1 MRLFDKYLISVV
13 DQRIPMPSDWQESL
27 KLGMVQSSQV
37 QLSDST
43 EREVDKQDITLH
55 GYNFQQSDV
64 LNRGYISNEVR
75 TYDFKS
81 SQDLRYLLQLYLR
94 AIKDHTG
101 KNYMP
106 YFPISTTVSSPD
118 SLLFTTTAPVILGQ
132 TYSFYARSYY
142 PIKIEIYL
150 QDVLIEPIY
159 SKTYNTV
166 SAIEPIVL
174 STKRD
179 WLKFEPSQQD
189 GKQDYSYAEEFAIFK
204 IVADAPVVILPGTF
218 SPLYVKGVSNPDKVN
233 IPSAAYS
240 GALYSDKLIPSLL
253 GINCP
258 SDPPEELVEQILSRL
273 GGATLEQAIPDN
285 TKGIYD
291 IDENIGGKLQW

>member
-13 DQRIPMPSDWQESL
+13 DQRIPMPSDWQQSL
-27 KLGMVQSSQV
+27 KLKMVGASQV
-37 QLSDST
+37 QLPTQKDGKD
-43 EREVDKQDITLH
+43 VTLH

-94 AIKDHTG
+94 AIKDYTG
-101 KNYMP
+101 KNYMS
-106 YFPISTTVSSPD
+106 YFPISTTVSNSD
-118 SLLFTTTAPVILGQ
+118 SLLVTTTAPVILGQ
-132 TYSFYARSYY
+132 TYSFYAHTHC
-142 PIKIEIYL
+142 PLKIEIYL
-150 QDVLIEPIY
+150 QDIVPEPIW

-166 SAIEPIVL
+166 SSIQPIVL
-174 STKRD
+174 STQRD
-179 WLKFEPSQQD
+179 WLNFKLSWQTSP
-189 GKQDYSYAEEFAIFK
+189 QDYSYAEEFAIFK
-204 IVADAPVVILPGTF
+204 IVADAPVVILPGEF
-218 SPLYVKGVSNPDKVN
+218 PPLFVRGLSNPHKLN

-240 GALYSDKLIPSLL
+240 GALYSNKLIPSLL

-258 SDPPEELVEQILSRL
+258 SDPPEELVQQILSRL
-273 GGATLEQAIPDN
+273 REATLEQAIPKH

>member
-1 MRLFDKYLISVV
+1 MKLFDKYLISVV
-13 DQRIPMPSDWQESL
+13 DQRIPMPSDWQKSL
-27 KLGMVQSSQV
+27 ELGMVQASQV
-37 QLSDST
+37 QLSDAT
-43 EREVDKQDITLH
+43 ARGADKRDITLH

-106 YFPISTTVSSPD
+106 YFPISTTVSSSD

-150 QDVLIEPIY
+150 ENILLEPLY

-166 SAIEPIVL
+166 SAVEPIVL
-174 STKRD
+174 STQRD
-179 WLKFEPSQQD
+179 WLNFTPTGQFSA
-189 GKQDYSYAEEFAIFK
+189 QDYSYAEEFAIFK

-218 SPLYVKGVSNPDKVN
+218 SPLYVKGVSNPHKLN

-240 GALYSDKLIPSLL
+240 EALYADKLIPSLL

-273 GGATLEQAIPDN
+273 KEATLEQAIPKH

>member
-13 DQRIPMPSDWQESL
+13 DQRIPMPNDWQKSL
-27 KLGMVQSSQV
+27 KLGMEGASQV
-37 QLSDST
+37 QLSD
-43 EREVDKQDITLH
+43 EQNITLH

-64 LNRGYISNEVR
+64 LDRGYISNEVH

-81 SQDLRYLLQLYLR
+81 SPDLRYLLQLYLR

-101 KNYMP
+101 KDYMS
-106 YFPISTTVSSPD
+106 YFPISTTVSSSD

-132 TYSFYARSYY
+132 TYSFYARTYY
-142 PIKIEIYL
+142 PVKIEIYL
-150 QDVLIEPIY
+150 QDVIPEPIY
-159 SKTYNTV
+159 TKTYNTV
-166 SAIEPIVL
+166 SPIEPIVISTQREWLNFQL
-174 STKRD
+174 SG
-179 WLKFEPSQQD
+179 QA

-204 IVADAPVVILPGTF
+204 VVADAPVVILPGKF
-218 SPLYVKGVSNPDKVN
+218 PPLFVRGVSNPHKLN

-258 SDPPEELVEQILSRL
+258 SDPPEELVDQILSRL
-273 GGATLEQAIPDN
+273 GETTLEQAIPKH

>member
-13 DQRIPMPSDWQESL
+13 DQRIPMPSDWQKSL
-27 KLGMVQSSQV
+27 KLGMVQASQV
-37 QLSDST
+37 QLSDSGAS
-43 EREVDKQDITLH
+43 KQNITLH

-101 KNYMP
+101 KNYMS
-106 YFPISTTVSSPD
+106 YFPISTTVSSTD

-150 QDVLIEPIY
+150 QDVLSEPIY
-159 SKTYNTV
+159 SRTYNTV

-174 STKRD
+174 STQRD
-179 WLKFEPSQQD
+179 WLNFMPTGQASEK
-189 GKQDYSYAEEFAIFK
+189 DYSYAEEFAIFK
-204 IVADAPVVILPGTF
+204 IVADTPVVILPGKF
-218 SPLYVKGVSNPDKVN
+218 SPLAVRGVSNPYKLN

-258 SDPPEELVEQILSRL
+258 SDPPEELVDQILTRL
-273 GGATLEQAIPDN
+273 GETDLSIAVLKH

>member
-13 DQRIPMPSDWQESL
+13 DQRIPMPSAWQESL
-27 KLGMVQSSQV
+27 KLQMSDSSQV
-37 QLSDST
+37 QILDSSNK
-43 EREVDKQDITLH
+43 VTLH

-64 LNRGYISNEVR
+64 LSRGYISNEVR
-75 TYDFKS
+75 TYDFSS

-94 AIKDHTG
+94 AIKDHTAG
-101 KNYMP
+101 NYMS
-106 YFPISTTVSSPD
+106 YFPISATLSNSD
-118 SLLFTTTAPVILGQ
+118 SLLLTTTAPVILGQ

-150 QDVLIEPIY
+150 QDILSEPIY

-166 SAIEPIVL
+166 SPISPVVVR
-174 STKRD
+174 TNRD
-179 WLKFEPSQQD
+179 WLKFAPSGQSA
-189 GKQDYSYAEEFAIFK
+189 KQDYSYAEEFAIFK
-204 IVADAPVVILPGTF
+204 VSADTPVVILPGTF
-218 SPLYVKGVSNPDKVN
+218 SPLPVSGVSNKDKVSV
-233 IPSAAYS
+233 PSAAYS

-258 SDPPEELVEQILSRL
+258 SDPPKELVDQILNRL
-273 GGATLEQAIPDN
+273 GESDLSIAIPKH

>member
-13 DQRIPMPSDWQESL
+13 DQRIPMPSDWQQSL
-27 KLGMVQSSQV
+27 NLKMVGASQV
-37 QLSDST
+37 QLPTQKDGKD
-43 EREVDKQDITLH
+43 VTLH

-101 KNYMP
+101 KNYMS
-106 YFPISTTVSSPD
+106 YFPISTTVSNSD
-118 SLLFTTTAPVILGQ
+118 SLLVTTTAPVILGQ
-132 TYSFYARSYY
+132 TYSFYARTHY
-142 PIKIEIYL
+142 PVKIEIYL
-150 QDVLIEPIY
+150 QDIVPEPIW

-166 SAIEPIVL
+166 SVIQPIVL
-174 STKRD
+174 STLRE
-179 WLKFEPSQQD
+179 WLKPTST
-189 GKQDYSYAEEFAIFK
+189 QDYSYAEEFAIFK
-204 IVADAPVVILPGTF
+204 IVADVPVVILPGKF
-218 SPLYVKGVSNPDKVN
+218 PQLFPGGLFNPHRLN

-240 GALYSDKLIPSLL
+240 GALYSNKLIPSLL

-273 GGATLEQAIPDN
+273 RETTLEQAIPKH

>member
-13 DQRIPMPSDWQESL
+13 DQRIPMPNDWQKSL
-27 KLGMVQSSQV
+27 KLGMEGASQV
-37 QLSDST
+37 QISD
-43 EREVDKQDITLH
+43 EQNITLH

-64 LNRGYISNEVR
+64 LNRGYISNEVH

-81 SQDLRYLLQLYLR
+81 SPDLRYLLQLYLR

-101 KNYMP
+101 KNYMS
-106 YFPISTTVSSPD
+106 YFPISTTVSSSN

-132 TYSFYARSYY
+132 TYSFYARTYY
-142 PIKIEIYL
+142 PVKIEIYL
-150 QDVLIEPIY
+150 QDVIPEPIY
-159 SKTYNTV
+159 TKTYNTV
-166 SAIEPIVL
+166 SPIEPIVI
-174 STKRD
+174 STQRE
-179 WLKFEPSQQD
+179 WLNFQLAGQAS
-189 GKQDYSYAEEFAIFK
+189 KQDYSYAEEFAIFK
-204 IVADAPVVILPGTF
+204 VVADAPVVILPGKF
-218 SPLYVKGVSNPDKVN
+218 PPLFVRGVSNPHKLN

-240 GALYSDKLIPSLL
+240 GALYADKLIPSLL

-273 GGATLEQAIPDN
+273 GETTLEQAIPKH

>member
-13 DQRIPMPSDWQESL
+13 DQRIPMPSDWQQSL
-27 KLGMVQSSQV
+27 NLKMVGASQV
-37 QLSDST
+37 QLPTQKDGKD
-43 EREVDKQDITLH
+43 VTLH

-101 KNYMP
+101 KNYMS
-106 YFPISTTVSSPD
+106 YFPISTTVSSSD
-118 SLLFTTTAPVILGQ
+118 SLLVTTTAPVILGQ
-132 TYSFYARSYY
+132 TYSFYARTHC
-142 PIKIEIYL
+142 PVKIEIYL
-150 QDVLIEPIY
+150 QDVIPEPIW

-166 SAIEPIVL
+166 SSIQPIVL
-174 STKRD
+174 STQRD
-179 WLKFEPSQQD
+179 WLNFKLSWQTSP
-189 GKQDYSYAEEFAIFK
+189 QDYSYAEEFAIFK
-204 IVADAPVVILPGTF
+204 IVADAPVVILPGKF
-218 SPLYVKGVSNPDKVN
+218 PQLFPGGLSNPHKLN

-240 GALYSDKLIPSLL
+240 GALYSNKLIPSLL

-258 SDPPEELVEQILSRL
+258 SDPPEELVQQILSRL
-273 GGATLEQAIPDN
+273 REATLEQAIPKH

-291 IDENIGGKLQW
+291 IDENIGGRLQW

>member
-13 DQRIPMPSDWQESL
+13 NQRIPMPSDWQKSL
-27 KLGMVQSSQV
+27 KLGMEQASQV
-37 QLSDST
+37 QLSDSVT
-43 EREVDKQDITLH
+43 GEPPKPDITLH

-64 LNRGYISNEVR
+64 LSRGYISNEVR

-94 AIKDHTG
+94 AIKDHTV

-106 YFPISTTVSSPD
+106 YFPISTTVSSSD

-150 QDVLIEPIY
+150 QDVLPEPIY

-174 STKRD
+174 STQRS
-179 WLKFEPSQQD
+179 WLNVPTGQD
-189 GKQDYSYAEEFAIFK
+189 STKDYSYAEEFAIFK
-204 IVADAPVVILPGTF
+204 IVADTPIVILPGAL
-218 SPLYVKGVSNPDKVN
+218 SPLYVEGLSNPDKLN

-273 GGATLEQAIPDN
+273 REDTLEQAIPKH

>member
-27 KLGMVQSSQV
+27 KLKMVGASQV
-37 QLSDST
+37 QLPAEEDG
-43 EREVDKQDITLH
+43 KDITLH

-101 KNYMP
+101 KDYMS
-106 YFPISTTVSSPD
+106 YFPISTTVSSSD
-118 SLLFTTTAPVILGQ
+118 SLLVTTTAPVILGQ
-132 TYSFYARSYY
+132 TYSFYAPTHY
-142 PIKIEIYL
+142 PVKIEIYL
-150 QDVLIEPIY
+150 QDVIPEPIY
-159 SKTYNTV
+159 TRTYNTL
-166 SAIEPIVL
+166 SPIEPIVL
-174 STKRD
+174 STQRD
-179 WLKFEPSQQD
+179 WLNFKLSWQASE
-189 GKQDYSYAEEFAIFK
+189 QDYSYAEEFAIFK
-204 IVADAPVVILPGTF
+204 IVADTPVVILPGRF
-218 SPLYVKGVSNPDKVN
+218 SPLYVKGVSNPHKLN

-240 GALYSDKLIPSLL
+240 GALYSNKLIPSLL

-258 SDPPEELVEQILSRL
+258 SNPPEELVEQILTRL
-273 GGATLEQAIPDN
+273 GETALEQAIPKH

>member
-13 DQRIPMPSDWQESL
+13 DQRIPMPSDWQKSL
-27 KLGMVQSSQV
+27 KLGMLQASQV
-37 QLSDST
+37 QLSDSA
-43 EREVDKQDITLH
+43 ERGVDKQDITLH

-106 YFPISTTVSSPD
+106 YFPISTTVSNSD

-132 TYSFYARSYY
+132 TYSFYARTYY
-142 PIKIEIYL
+142 PVKIEIYL
-150 QDVLIEPIY
+150 QDILSEPIY
-159 SKTYNTV
+159 TKTYNSISPV
-166 SAIEPIVL
+166 SPIVID
-174 STKRD
+174 TNRD
-179 WLKFEPSQQD
+179 CLNFTPEGQS
-189 GKQDYSYAEEFAIFK
+189 GVQDYSYAEEFAIFK
-204 IVADAPVVILPGTF
+204 ITADTPIIIIPGRF
-218 SPLYVKGVSNPDKVN
+218 SPLPVNGVSNPNKVSV
-233 IPSAAYS
+233 PSAAYS
-240 GALYSDKLIPSLL
+240 NALYSDKLIPSLL

-258 SDPPEELVEQILSRL
+258 SDPPKELVDQILTKL
-273 GGATLEQAIPDN
+273 GEVDLSLAIPKH

>member
-13 DQRIPMPSDWQESL
+13 DQRIPMPTDWQKSL
-27 KLGMVQSSQV
+27 KLGMMQSSQV

-43 EREVDKQDITLH
+43 PAEQEPKDITLH

-101 KNYMP
+101 KNYMS
-106 YFPISTTVSSPD
+106 YFPISTAVSRSD
-118 SLLFTTTAPVILGQ
+118 SLLVTTTAPVILGQ
-132 TYSFYARSYY
+132 TYSFYARTYY
-142 PIKIEIYL
+142 PVKIEVYL
-150 QDVLIEPIY
+150 EGVISEPIY
-159 SKTYNTV
+159 SRTYNTV
-166 SAIEPIVL
+166 SAVEPIVL
-174 STKRD
+174 STQRD
-179 WLKFEPSQQD
+179 WLNFKLSGQV

-204 IVADAPVVILPGTF
+204 IVADAPVVILPGRF
-218 SPLYVKGVSNPDKVN
+218 SPLFVRGLSNPHKLN

-273 GGATLEQAIPDN
+273 GEDTLEEAIPKH